1 MSLFFAVGSPTTELS
16 LTEAK
21 AALFEAL
28 DKLGKRNK
36 VLAVPPDFTR
46 MHSLAGPLTEFV
58 WNYYGDA
65 LADVLPALG
74 THKAMTDHEIQTMYG
89 PTPRDLFRVHDWRN
103 GIVTLGEVPGGFV
116 REVSE
121 GKVDYP
127 WPAQVNKLLR
137 DGEHD
142 LILSIGQV
150 VPHEVVGMANYNKNI
165 FVGTGG
171 VMGIHRS
178 HFLGAVYGM
187 ERMMGRADT
196 PVRRVLN
203 YASDHFATELPIVY
217 VQTVVSKNTA
227 GQLVLRGIFIGDDA
241 ECFDLAAEL
250 SLKVNFQMMDRQI
263 HKAVVFLDPSEFRS
277 TWLGNKSIY
286 RTRMALAD
294 GAELIVVG
302 PGVQEFG
309 EDPTIDKLIR
319 KYGYCGTPATLEA
332 VKNDGALAGN
342 LSAAAHLIHGS
353 SEGRFKIRYC
363 PGHLTR
369 EEIEAVHFEYGDL
382 KEYTARYDP
391 DKLKDGWNVVNGE
404 EIFYISNPGLGLWA
418 HEDRFKQ

>member
-127 WPAQVNKLLR
+127 WPAQVNKLLCN
-137 DGEHD
+137 GEHD

-150 VPHEVVGMANYNKNI
+150 VPHEVVGLANYNKNI